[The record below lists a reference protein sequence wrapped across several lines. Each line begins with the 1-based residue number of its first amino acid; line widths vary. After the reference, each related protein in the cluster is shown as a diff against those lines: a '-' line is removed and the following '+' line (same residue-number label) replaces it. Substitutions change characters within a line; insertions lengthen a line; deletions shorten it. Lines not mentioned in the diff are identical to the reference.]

1 MRTLANLR
9 AFVTAAVLLQSIASV
24 SSAEVDPKVLDACP
38 GYRATNVKTRFNG
51 LSAELVL
58 GAEPCNVFGADIPKL
73 KLDVTYETKDRI
85 HVKITDPADERYEI
99 PESVFPRPKASP
111 LASSLTSSIKFD
123 YTASPFS
130 FSIYRT
136 GSREVLFST
145 KDHPL
150 IFEPQFLRVKTSVPE
165 NANIYGLGEH
175 TNPFRLPTD
184 NTTLTMWSRD
194 AYGIPSYTNIYGN
207 HPVYF
212 EHRKTGSHG
221 VLLLNSNGMDIKLRS
236 GETGGPSLEYNVIG
250 GVLDFYFLAG
260 STSDPAELAKQYAQV
275 AGLPAEQPYWS
286 FGFHQCRFGYYDYV
300 DVAGV
305 ISKYAAAKIPLETM
319 WTDIDYMDRRR
330 VFTVDPQY
338 FPMNR
343 MREIVK
349 YLHDHDQKYIVMTD
363 PAVAY
368 TPDDPGY
375 EAYHKG
381 VELDIWLKAANGS
394 DSLGVVWPGV
404 SVYPDWFHPRIA
416 EYWDNEFKE
425 FYSPEKGL
433 DIDGVWID
441 MNEPANF
448 CNLPC
453 DDPFQQAIDQQ
464 MPPPRRR
471 DPPAAD
477 VPIFT
482 AESGRLTRRR
492 DILNPPYA
500 INNAAPTGALSS
512 KTAAVDAVHYN
523 GLVEYDVHN
532 LYGSMMS
539 LATYDSM
546 LARRPGKRPF
556 IITRSTFAG
565 AGTKV
570 GKWLGDNVSN
580 WEQYR
585 FSIAGMLAFASI
597 YQVPMVGSDICGFA
611 GDTNEN
617 LCARWAMLGAFNP
630 FMRNHNG
637 EGHISQEFYE
647 WPSVAEA
654 ARRAIDIRYRLLDYM
669 YTAFHK
675 ASLDGSPVLHPLF
688 YKYPKDTN
696 TYPIEHQFF
705 YGDSILVSPVTGDD
719 ATSVDIYLPKDT
731 FYDFH
736 TFAPIKGNGA
746 SITLPNVNFTQ
757 IPLHI
762 RGGAVLPLREK
773 SAMTTVELR
782 KTDFEFVVAPNA
794 RGEARGELYVDD
806 GESLVQQKTTEVT
819 MRYAA
824 GTLSV
829 GGKFGYDVGVKVK
842 SVKVLGVERKPRGV
856 LVDLRSVR
864 EGAGGEG
871 WSYDATRKVVEVVVG
886 RELKRGFVVSVL

>member
-1 MRTLANLR
+1 M
-9 AFVTAAVLLQSIASV
+9 AAVLLQSALTGSA
-24 SSAEVDPKVLDACP
+24 AEVDPKVLDACP
-38 GYRATNVKTRFNG
+38 GYRATKIKTRLNG
-51 LSAELVL
+51 MSAELVL
-58 GAEPCNVFGADIPKL
+58 GAEPCNVFGDDIPKL
-73 KLDVTYETKDRI
+73 NLDVTYETKDRI
-85 HVKITDPADERYEI
+85 HVKITDPADGRYEI
-99 PESVFPRPKASP
+99 PESVFPRPGASP
-111 LASSLTSSIKFD
+111 TTNSITSSIKFD

-136 GSREVLFST
+136 STREVLFST
-145 KDHPL
+145 KDHPI
-150 IFEPQFLRVKTSVPE
+150 IFEPQFLRVKTSLPN

-175 TNPFRLPTD
+175 TNPFRLPTE

-212 EHRKTGSHG
+212 EHRSTGSHG
-221 VLLLNSNGMDIKLRS
+221 VFLLNSNGMDIKLRN
-236 GETGGPSLEYNVIG
+236 GEPGGPSLEYNVIG

-260 STSDPAELAKQYAQV
+260 STSDPTELARQYAQV
-275 AGLPAEQPYWS
+275 AGLPTEQPYWS

-305 ISKYAAAKIPLETM
+305 ISKYAAANIPLETM

-330 VFTVDPQY
+330 VFTVDPEY

-349 YLHDHDQKYIVMTD
+349 YLHDRDQHYIVMTD

-368 TPDDPGY
+368 TPNENY

-381 VELDIWLKAANGS
+381 VEMDIWLKAANGS

-416 EYWDNEFKE
+416 EYWNQEFKE
-425 FYSPEKGL
+425 FYSPEAGL

-448 CNLPC
+448 CDLPC

-471 DPPAAD
+471 PPPASD

-482 AESGRLTRRR
+482 AESGQLARRAER

-512 KTAAVDAVHYN
+512 KTAAVDAKHYN

-539 LATYDSM
+539 LATYDAM
-546 LARRPGKRPF
+546 LARRPGRRPF

-597 YQVPMVGSDICGFA
+597 YQVPMVGSDVCGFA

-617 LCARWAMLGAFNP
+617 LCARWATLGAFNP

-637 EGHISQEFYE
+637 EGHVSQEFYE
-647 WPSVAEA
+647 WPSVTEA
-654 ARRAIDIRYRLLDYM
+654 ARHAIDIRYRLLDYM
-669 YTAFHK
+669 YTAFHQ
-675 ASLDGSPVLHPLF
+675 ASRDGSPVLHPLWF
-688 YKYPKDTN
+688 KYPKDTK
-696 TYPIEHQFF
+696 TYGIEHQFF
-705 YGDSILVSPVTGDD
+705 YGDAILVSPVTGDD
-719 ATSVDIYLPKDT
+719 ATSVDVYFPKDT

-736 TFAPIKGNGA
+736 TLAPLKGNAAAVTFG
-746 SITLPNVNFTQ
+746 NVSFTE

-762 RGGAVLPLREK
+762 KGGSVVPLREK
-773 SAMTTVELR
+773 GAMTTKELR
-782 KTDFEFVVAPNA
+782 NTDFEFVVAPNA
-794 RGEARGELYVDD
+794 KGEANGRLYIDD
-806 GESLVQQKTTEVT
+806 GDSLVQQKTTDVRMT
-819 MRYAA
+819 YRA
-824 GTLSV
+824 GTLTVS
-829 GGKFGYDVGVKVK
+829 GKFGYDAGVKVAR
-842 SVKVLGVERKPRGV
+842 VKVLGFERKPRNV
-856 LVDLRSVR
+856 LVDLRAAK
-864 EGAGGEG
+864 EGDG
-871 WSYDATRKVVEVVVG
+871 WKWDDKNKVVQVEVQ
-886 RELKRGFVVSVL
+886 REMKRGFIVSVL